1 MKGVVAYP
9 EQLAERYRALQLWK
23 GQSIPDWFEEL
34 AARFSN
40 RTALVDG
47 ERRVSYA
54 ELARRARAVAR
65 GLSLAGV
72 RALDR
77 VVLQLPN
84 GLELVET
91 LLGSMR
97 AGAIPVLA
105 LPAHRRVELE
115 AFCRRAGAVG
125 LVMPERHAGV
135 DLLTTARELRAAC
148 AELRSIWLAS
158 SGEPPP
164 GFQRLSALGEAGAD
178 AGEAAPGVSASEV
191 ALLQLSGGSTG
202 VPKLIPRTHDD
213 YLYSVR
219 ASAELCAL
227 DADSRFLA
235 MLPMTHN
242 FTLSS
247 PGWLG
252 VFHAGGTVL
261 CADGLLPGRLLELL
275 SRERI
280 TIAAAVPSLARALV
294 EAAPRLLPDRKLE
307 GLLLQVGGA
316 KLDRKLARAVLEVL
330 GCRLQQVF
338 GMAEGLVNYTRLDAP
353 AAVVMETQGRP
364 LSPYDELRVVDP
376 DDPAASPL
384 PSGAVGE
391 LQTRGPYTIRGYF
404 DDLAGQTRHFT
415 ADGFYRTGDLVRR
428 TADGDLIVE
437 GRIGERILRG
447 GEKIAPDEVEAHLRE
462 HPSVRDAAVVGV
474 DDEYLG
480 QRSHAFISVVNGAA
494 LPTTAELRA
503 FLRARGLAAFKLPDA
518 VQALAE
524 LPRTKIGKTD
534 KQALQKSAAPR

>member
-1 MKGVVAYP
+1 MKGVVGYP
-9 EQLAERYRALQLWK
+9 EELAERYRALELWK
-23 GQSIPDWFEEL
+23 GQSIPTWFEEL
-34 AARFSN
+34 AARFAD

-54 ELARRARAVAR
+54 ELARRIRAVAR
-65 GLSLAGV
+65 GFSRSGV
-72 RALDR
+72 RAFDR

-91 LLGSMR
+91 LLGLMR
-97 AGAIPVLA
+97 AGAIPVLS

-125 LVMPERHAGV
+125 LVMPERHADV
-135 DLLTTARELRAAC
+135 DLLPIARELRGAC

-158 SGEPPP
+158 ASEPPP
-164 GFQRLSALGEAGAD
+164 GFQRLSALGEHAAD

-227 DADSRFLA
+227 DGDSRFLA

-252 VFHAGGTVL
+252 VLHAGGTVL
-261 CADGLLPGRLLELL
+261 CADSLLPGRLLELL
-275 SRERI
+275 FRERI

-294 EAAPRLLPDRKLE
+294 EAAPRHLSDRKLD
-307 GLLLQVGGA
+307 GLVLQVGGA
-316 KLDRKLARAVLEVL
+316 KLDPKLARTLVEVL

-353 AAVVMETQGRP
+353 AAVVLETQGRP

-376 DDPAASPL
+376 EDPDARPL

-391 LQTRGPYTIRGYF
+391 LQTRGPYTICGYY
-404 DDLAGQTRHFT
+404 DDSAAQTRHFT
-415 ADGFYRTGDLVRR
+415 ADGFYRTGDLVRL
-428 TADGDLIVE
+428 TSNGDLIVE

-447 GEKIAPDEVEAHLRE
+447 GEKIAPEEVEAHLRE
-462 HPSVRDAAVVGV
+462 HPSVSDAAVVGV

-480 QRSHAFISVVNGAA
+480 QRSHAFVTVINGAA
-494 LPTTAELRA
+494 LPATAELRG

-518 VQALAE
+518 VQVITE

-534 KQALQKSAAPR
+534 KQALRNSAALR